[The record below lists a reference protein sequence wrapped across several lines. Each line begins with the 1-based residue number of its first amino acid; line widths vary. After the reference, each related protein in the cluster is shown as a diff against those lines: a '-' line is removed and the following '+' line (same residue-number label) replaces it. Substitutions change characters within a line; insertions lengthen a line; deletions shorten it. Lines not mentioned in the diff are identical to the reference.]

1 MHENEYI
8 FSNTTL
14 FSKSTYYEGVRNY
27 FWKNIKKAIII
38 FSITITVCIGAFV
51 SVVLAN
57 PGGVFYTFLG
67 YTGIIL
73 LGAFEV
79 AMIFFPHLK
88 IKNDYKKLIKSG
100 IIPNQQYFF
109 EEKMISVTTNKSN
122 SLIYYNQISSIY
134 QTQHTC
140 ILSLDDTFPLF
151 DYLLLDK
158 NGFTQGSYEEFCDF
172 IKNETDAPWK

>member
-1 MHENEYI
+1 MQKNEYI
-8 FSNTTL
+8 FSNTTI
-14 FSKSTYYEGVRNY
+14 FSKSTYYEGVKNY
-27 FWKNIKKAIII
+27 FWKNIMKTMII
-38 FSITITVCIGAFV
+38 FCITITVCIGAFV
-51 SVVLAN
+51 YVVLAN
-57 PGGVFYTFLG
+57 PGRVFYTFLG

-100 IIPNQQYFF
+100 KVPSQQYFF
-109 EEKMISVTTNKSN
+109 GKQNISVTTNNSN
-122 SLIYYNQISSIY
+122 SFINYNQISSIY

-151 DYLLLDK
+151 DNLLLDK

-172 IKNETDAPWK
+172 IKSITDAPWK